1 MARNWHQ
8 AKTSVKSK
16 SHHLPL
22 VCEERVTS
30 CALALSAI
38 IAKITAKIIAKI
50 IIGKTIIAK
59 IIIAKIIIAKITAKL
74 PMTFVASVNVALSCQ
89 GTSVQRTAKTRS

>member
-22 VCEERVTS
+22 VCEERVTR

-38 IAKITAKIIAKI
+38 FAKIIAKI
-50 IIGKTIIAK
+50 IAK
-59 IIIAKIIIAKITAKL
+59 IMIAKIIIAKITAKL
-74 PMTFVASVNVALSCQ
+74 PMTFVASVNVAVSCQ

>member
-38 IAKITAKIIAKI
+38 IVAKINEKI
-50 IIGKTIIAK
+50 IIAEIIIAK
-59 IIIAKIIIAKITAKL
+59 IIIAKIIIAKIISAKIIISKITAKL
-74 PMTFVASVNVALSCQ
+74 PMTFVASVNV
-89 GTSVQRTAKTRS
+89 

>member
-38 IAKITAKIIAKI
+38 IAKI
-50 IIGKTIIAK
+50 
-59 IIIAKIIIAKITAKL
+59 IAKIIIAKITAKL
-74 PMTFVASVNVALSCQ
+74 PMTFVASVNVAVALSCQ

>member
-30 CALALSAI
+30 CALTLSG
-38 IAKITAKIIAKI
+38 IIAKI
-50 IIGKTIIAK
+50 IANIIIAEIIIAK
-59 IIIAKIIIAKITAKL
+59 IIEKIIIAKITAKL

>member
-1 MARNWHQ
+1 M
-8 AKTSVKSK
+8 
-16 SHHLPL
+16 
-22 VCEERVTS
+22 TS

-38 IAKITAKIIAKI
+38 IAKIIANIIIAEIIIAKI
-50 IIGKTIIAK
+50 IE
-59 IIIAKIIIAKITAKL
+59 KIIIAKITAKL

>member
-1 MARNWHQ
+1 M
-8 AKTSVKSK
+8 KSK

-38 IAKITAKIIAKI
+38 IAKIIAKI
-50 IIGKTIIAK
+50 TIGKK
-59 IIIAKIIIAKITAKL
+59 MIAKIIIAKITAKL

>member
-1 MARNWHQ
+1 M
-8 AKTSVKSK
+8 
-16 SHHLPL
+16 
-22 VCEERVTS
+22 TS

-38 IAKITAKIIAKI
+38 IAKI
-50 IIGKTIIAK
+50 IIAK

-74 PMTFVASVNVALSCQ
+74 PMIFVARVNVALSCQ

>member
-1 MARNWHQ
+1 M
-8 AKTSVKSK
+8 
-16 SHHLPL
+16 
-22 VCEERVTS
+22 TS

-38 IAKITAKIIAKI
+38 IVAKIIE
-50 IIGKTIIAK
+50 
-59 IIIAKIIIAKITAKL
+59 KIIIAKITAKL

>member
-1 MARNWHQ
+1 M
-8 AKTSVKSK
+8 KSK

-38 IAKITAKIIAKI
+38 IAKIIAKI
-50 IIGKTIIAK
+50 IIQK

-89 GTSVQRTAKTRS
+89 GTSVQRTAKPRS

>member
-1 MARNWHQ
+1 M
-8 AKTSVKSK
+8 KSK

-38 IAKITAKIIAKI
+38 IAKI
-50 IIGKTIIAK
+50 IIAK
-59 IIIAKIIIAKITAKL
+59 IIIAKIIIRKISAKL
-74 PMTFVASVNVALSCQ
+74 LMTFVASVNVA
-89 GTSVQRTAKTRS
+89 

>member
-38 IAKITAKIIAKI
+38 IVAQIIEKIIIAKI
-50 IIGKTIIAK
+50 IIAEIIIAK
-59 IIIAKIIIAKITAKL
+59 IMIAKIIIAKITADDI
-74 PMTFVASVNVALSCQ
+74 CC
-89 GTSVQRTAKTRS
+89 

>member
-38 IAKITAKIIAKI
+38 IAKIIAKI
-50 IIGKTIIAK
+50 M
-59 IIIAKIIIAKITAKL
+59 IAKIIIAKITAKL

-89 GTSVQRTAKTRS
+89 RTSVQRTAKTRS

>member
-30 CALALSAI
+30 CALALSV
-38 IAKITAKIIAKI
+38 IIAKI
-50 IIGKTIIAK
+50 IE
-59 IIIAKIIIAKITAKL
+59 KIIIAKITAKL

>member
-1 MARNWHQ
+1 M
-8 AKTSVKSK
+8 
-16 SHHLPL
+16 
-22 VCEERVTS
+22 TS

-38 IAKITAKIIAKI
+38 IVAKINEKI
-50 IIGKTIIAK
+50 IIAEIIIAK

-74 PMTFVASVNVALSCQ
+74 PMTFVASVNVALSGQ